1 MQVRQAG
8 QAWHPSLMP
17 GFVGYGSIREPYLP
31 AAKHRFYVNIRGC
44 KTLIL
49 HLHPWRQELH
59 THTQRH
65 THTGTYSREVLFW
78 FGKKSCGSKSGNP
91 KTRRPNISM
100 SGTKTRQIADDASK
114 NMPILCC
121 KP

>member
-17 GFVGYGSIREPYLP
+17 SFVGYGSIREPYLP

-59 THTQRH
+59 THTHRQRH
-65 THTGTYSREVLFW
+65 THTQALTAVRCSFGLVRKAVAQSLGT
-78 FGKKSCGSKSGNP
+78 P
-91 KTRRPNISM
+91 RPEGRIS
-100 SGTKTRQIADDASK
+100 A
-114 NMPILCC
+114 
-121 KP
+121 